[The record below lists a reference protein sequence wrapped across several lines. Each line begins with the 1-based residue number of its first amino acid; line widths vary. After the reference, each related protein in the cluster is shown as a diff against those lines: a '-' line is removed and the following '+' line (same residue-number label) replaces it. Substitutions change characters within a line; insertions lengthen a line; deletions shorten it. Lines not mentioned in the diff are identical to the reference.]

1 MRMVLL
7 QQEVSPRIGCAG
19 SWPFSHPVHH
29 FTAVSMW
36 DTVHSSIVLSLNL
49 YLAAG
54 RGLEA
59 GAAMQMF
66 SSAKL
71 KMFCNP
77 CLLHLERRE
86 FIDSRR
92 REKTNPWSSE
102 PMRRIG
108 VDLLRRREK
117 YFPTHMWEVRGY
129 HSLGKVKD
137 TTDTGLL
144 QLPFMC
150 S

>member
-1 MRMVLL
+1 MRTVLP

-19 SWPFSHPVHH
+19 CWPFSHPVHH

-66 SSAKL
+66 SSATL
-71 KMFCNP
+71 KMFHNP
-77 CLLHLERRE
+77 CLPHLERKR
-86 FIDSRR
+86 FRR
-92 REKTNPWSSE
+92 LPTTREKTDPWSSE
-102 PMRRIG
+102 PVRRTG
-108 VDLLRRREK
+108 VDPKEEV
-117 YFPTHMWEVRGY
+117 FSHPHVRGY
-129 HSLGKVKD
+129 DSSGKVED